1 MNRERNNSQLRV
13 LCLTAVLSVRCSR
26 SVLAAKLSFLGEL

>member
-13 LCLTAVLSVRCSR
+13 LCLTVVLSVNCSC
-26 SVLAAKLSFLGEL
+26 SALAATLSFLGGL